1 MAIASEN
8 HAAQAGVVVADVPQS
23 ELSPR
28 RYSERPPIAT
38 NPERLSGTPTI
49 AGTRLPVAALIDHL
63 ILGYD
68 IDEFVAEF
76 DGADR
81 GDVQAVLLKIKE
93 ALEDLPSACATTPDN
108 FGTDRAGFG

>member
-8 HAAQAGVVVADVPQS
+8 HATKADIVIAGVPQT

-28 RYSERPPIAT
+28 RHPERPPITT
-38 NPERLSGTPTI
+38 NPEKLGGTPTI
-49 AGTRLPVAALIDHL
+49 SGTRFPVNALIDHL

-68 IDEFVAEF
+68 IDEFIAEF

-81 GDVQAVLLKIKE
+81 GDFQAVLLRIKE
-93 ALEDLPSACATTPDN
+93 ALEGGLLAEPVN
-108 FGTDRAGFG
+108 Y

>member
-8 HAAQAGVVVADVPQS
+8 QAAQTGIVVADVSQS

-28 RYSERPPIAT
+28 RHPERPPITT
-38 NPERLSGTPTI
+38 NPERLGGTPTI
-49 AGTRLPVAALIDHL
+49 AGTRLPVAALLDYL

-81 GDVQAVLLKIKE
+81 GDVQSVLLKIKE
-93 ALEDLPSACATTPDN
+93 ALEEGVLAERVDY
-108 FGTDRAGFG
+108 

>member
-1 MAIASEN
+1 MSIASEN
-8 HAAQAGVVVADVPQS
+8 HAPQANILIADVPQT

-28 RYSERPPIAT
+28 RHPERPPITT
-38 NPERLSGTPTI
+38 NPEKLGGTPTI
-49 AGTRLPVAALIDHL
+49 ARSRLPVAALIDHL
-63 ILGYD
+63 ILSYD

-93 ALEDLPSACATTPDN
+93 AIEDGLLVERVDY
-108 FGTDRAGFG
+108 

>member
-1 MAIASEN
+1 MAIANEN
-8 HAAQAGVVVADVPQS
+8 HATQADIVIADVPQT

-28 RYSERPPIAT
+28 SHPERPPITT
-38 NPERLSGTPTI
+38 NPEKLGGTPTI
-49 AGTRLPVAALIDHL
+49 AGTRLPVTALIDHL

-93 ALEDLPSACATTPDN
+93 ALENGLLAEPVN
-108 FGTDRAGFG
+108 Y